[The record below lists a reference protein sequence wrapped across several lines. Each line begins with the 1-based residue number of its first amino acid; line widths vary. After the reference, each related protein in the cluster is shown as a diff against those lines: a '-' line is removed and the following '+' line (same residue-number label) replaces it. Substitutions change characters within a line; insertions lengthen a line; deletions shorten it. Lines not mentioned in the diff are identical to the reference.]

1 MDLGKDVLR
10 GEVLD
15 VYELSSKRGLR
26 SDTYLLLRTLLRT
39 LGQVWEVQLA
49 PETYLEAQDFDLEPE
64 DWVEITGQ
72 RFGRRGQS
80 TFLAFTVASGEKTL
94 VLRNEQGRPLW

>member
-1 MDLGKDVLR
+1 
-10 GEVLD
+10 
-15 VYELSSKRGLR
+15 
-26 SDTYLLLRTLLRT
+26 
-39 LGQVWEVQLA
+39 VWEVQLA